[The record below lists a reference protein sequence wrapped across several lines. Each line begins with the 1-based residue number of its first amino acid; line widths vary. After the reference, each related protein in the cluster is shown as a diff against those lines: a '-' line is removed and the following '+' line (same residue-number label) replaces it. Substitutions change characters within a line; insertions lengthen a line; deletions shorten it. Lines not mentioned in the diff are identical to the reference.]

1 MIGGG
6 GLGSAVKFKVL
17 LNPAIPS
24 GEREAAGESG
34 VGRLD
39 ASLSAWRKGRVP
51 SGSDREERLITCR

>member
-6 GLGSAVKFKVL
+6 GLGSAVEFKVL
-17 LNPAIPS
+17 LTPVIPS
-24 GEREAAGESG
+24 GEKMVAGESG

-39 ASLSAWRKGRVP
+39 AFLSAWRKGWVP